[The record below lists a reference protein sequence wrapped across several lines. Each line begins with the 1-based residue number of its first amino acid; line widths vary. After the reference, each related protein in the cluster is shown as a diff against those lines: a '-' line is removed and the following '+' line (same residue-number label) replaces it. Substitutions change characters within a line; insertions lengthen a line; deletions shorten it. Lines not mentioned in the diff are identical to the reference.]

1 MPRITTETS
10 KSRDNRPHKPEP
22 ARRGKQPSTITV
34 PAPEPEPE
42 ALVTVSRTMDV
53 IEMLGDKVEGLSL
66 SAVARALGVNRSIA
80 FRILHTLR
88 TKGYLYQDPDT
99 ESFKLT
105 FRISNIGLRQQTAT
119 KLTDLCYPLL
129 RALAEETGE
138 LVRLAVIENNKP
150 VWVHSAVGS
159 ARLLRLDPTWTTDVI
174 LHVHAVGK
182 AYLSTLDDEE
192 IIAQVG
198 QGPFER
204 HTSRSMGDL
213 KSLLKDVAE
222 SRNRGFAMNCEESEV
237 GVGAIAAPVC
247 TQLREVRRCVGVV
260 SIAAPISRISCAD
273 LAKRGP
279 RLMEVCGNLA
289 KGWPLSLPS
298 DALAVNS
305 ARYP

>member
-1 MPRITTETS
+1 MPIEGPSMPMLKAGSAKLRATRTQ
-10 KSRDNRPHKPEP
+10 KPER
-22 ARRGKQPSTITV
+22 ARRAKQSGRSIE
-34 PAPEPEPE
+34 APEPE
-42 ALVTVSRTMDV
+42 ALVTVSRTMEV

-66 SAVARALGVNRSIA
+66 SAIGRALGVNRSIA

-138 LVRLAVIENNKP
+138 LVRLAVIENDKP

-182 AYLSTLDDEE
+182 AY
-192 IIAQVG
+192 
-198 QGPFER
+198 
-204 HTSRSMGDL
+204 
-213 KSLLKDVAE
+213 
-222 SRNRGFAMNCEESEV
+222 
-237 GVGAIAAPVC
+237 
-247 TQLREVRRCVGVV
+247 
-260 SIAAPISRISCAD
+260 
-273 LAKRGP
+273 
-279 RLMEVCGNLA
+279 
-289 KGWPLSLPS
+289 
-298 DALAVNS
+298 
-305 ARYP
+305 